1 MSSLAERSHESERQ
15 NRKEWKM
22 DCDRKRTR
30 ERIKGISSV
39 KDFDDLLAQTMLNH
53 DDIEIMNMI
62 YKDGLSISMIADKLC
77 VSESTIKRKH
87 KRILMKMAKRF

>member
-1 MSSLAERSHESERQ
+1 
-15 NRKEWKM
+15 M
-22 DCDRKRTR
+22 DGDRKRTR
-30 ERIKGISSV
+30 ERIKGICSV
-39 KDFDDLLAQTMLNH
+39 KDFDDLLSQTMLNH

-87 KRILMKMAKRF
+87 KKILMKMAKRF